1 MRLATRNVFLNRSL
15 SAKIAGFGPRQGDDD
30 DESGKK
36 VCVDFV
42 GEKVKEFQ
50 LQKDR
55 IVFTLLFCNKIIRYE
70 YFMFIHIFLTSLRYI
85 QLKCILQMN

>member
-42 GEKVKEFQ
+42 DENNKITQISILKWWLDVKKNYPNYLQTKKVK
-50 LQKDR
+50 KPNR
-55 IVFTLLFCNKIIRYE
+55 IDKYL
-70 YFMFIHIFLTSLRYI
+70 
-85 QLKCILQMN
+85 

>member
-42 GEKVKEFQ
+42 DES
-50 LQKDR
+50 
-55 IVFTLLFCNKIIRYE
+55 NKIT
-70 YFMFIHIFLTSLRYI
+70 HISI
-85 QLKCILQMN
+85 LKWWLDVKKNYPNYLQTKEVKNQPTELINIFKSIPTTER

>member
-42 GEKVKEFQ
+42 DEN
-50 LQKDR
+50 
-55 IVFTLLFCNKIIRYE
+55 NKIT
-70 YFMFIHIFLTSLRYI
+70 HISI
-85 QLKCILQMN
+85 LK

>member
-42 GEKVKEFQ
+42 DENKKITHISIFIWWLDVKQ
-50 LQKDR
+50 NYPNYLQ
-55 IVFTLLFCNKIIRYE
+55 T
-70 YFMFIHIFLTSLRYI
+70 
-85 QLKCILQMN
+85 